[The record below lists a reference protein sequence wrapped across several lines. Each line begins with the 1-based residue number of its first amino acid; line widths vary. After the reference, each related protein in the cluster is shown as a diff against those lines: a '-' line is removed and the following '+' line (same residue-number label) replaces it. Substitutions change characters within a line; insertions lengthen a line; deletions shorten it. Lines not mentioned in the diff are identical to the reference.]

1 MIDSPGSRRSQ
12 KALGSA
18 RHEVE
23 PELAYLSTK
32 DLEAASS
39 RPRVNRASRANRE
52 PAPSLG
58 SASWLQL
65 LYASR
70 NVTHSSHPTRPNI
83 MLSLEEI
90 DSVAAY
96 IAGHS
101 RK

>member
-1 MIDSPGSRRSQ
+1 MINSPGSRRSQ

-18 RHEVE
+18 RNEVE
-23 PELAYLSTK
+23 PELAYQRRISKRLLRDRGSI
-32 DLEAASS
+32 AQ
-39 RPRVNRASRANRE
+39 SRANRE

-90 DSVAAY
+90 NSVAAY